1 MNAYSFQ
8 PDRSCLA
15 RAIGSGLLD
24 RVTESLMAG
33 FSKENGIEA
42 LDESKRFEHF
52 TAFSVIRR
60 HYSRSFLTDDVV
72 LGGGGDTGIDAI
84 AITLNNVL
92 VTDVDRVRE
101 IAEQN
106 DYLEPVFIFV
116 QSERSPSFDGS
127 KLGNFGFGIVDF
139 FSKQPKLPRGADVTS
154 LAEITD
160 VILGEF
166 AHILRPARCHVYY
179 VTTGQW
185 TNEDHLVGRRE
196 GVRQDILALS
206 IFEHVEVACVGA
218 SELHAIY
225 RKTKAPISRQFLFD
239 RRAEIPATDG
249 VIQSAIGY
257 LPFSEFKKLLTDDS
271 GSEMLTSIF
280 EDNIRDWQ
288 GYKAV
293 NSEIR
298 DTLLSDNRSKFILMN
313 NGITII
319 TRGLT
324 RVGDVF
330 TITDYQIVNGCQSSN
345 VLFEQRDVIDDTV
358 QVPLRLIHTEDDGV
372 KELITVATNRQTDIK
387 PDQFASSKEFAR
399 SLEMFFKTFEED
411 QRLYYER
418 RDGQHDRGSEPKL
431 RVIDT
436 PTILR
441 SYASIFREVP
451 HAATRSYRSIRDE
464 IGNTIFA
471 KGDKQLAYYYAAYSS
486 FALETLFK
494 SKAIAPSFK
503 SARYHL
509 LLIAHM
515 LIDPAPAPHRN
526 SKAIEQ
532 RSQAMLDILWDAAL
546 AEDLFKKAADIV
558 VEVTGDNLDRDHV
571 RTEAITDAI
580 VLKMRP
586 KPAAPDNTTAA

>member
-1 MNAYSFQ
+1 MNANSLQ
-8 PDRSCLA
+8 PDRPRLT
-15 RAIGSGLLD
+15 RGMGRNVVD
-24 RVTESLMAG
+24 RVTESLMAS

-42 LDESKRFEHF
+42 LDEAKRFEHF

-72 LGGGGDTGIDAI
+72 LGGNGDTGIDAV
-84 AITLNNVL
+84 AIILNNVL

-101 IAEQN
+101 IAEHN

-116 QSERSPSFDGS
+116 QSERSTSFDGS

-139 FSKQPKLPRGADVTS
+139 FSKQPKLPRGADITS

-160 VILGEF
+160 IILGEF
-166 AHILRPARCHVYY
+166 AAILRPPRCHVYY

-185 TNEDHLVGRRE
+185 TNDEHLVGRRE
-196 GVRQDILALS
+196 GVIQDILKLS
-206 IFEHVEVACVGA
+206 IFERVDMTCVGA

-225 RKTKAPISRQFLFD
+225 RKTKAPVSRQFLFD

-257 LPFSEFKKLLTDDS
+257 LPFTEFKKLLTDDS
-271 GSEMLTSIF
+271 GAEMLTSIF

-298 DTLLSDNRSKFILMN
+298 DTLLSENRTKFILMN

-319 TRGLT
+319 TQGLT

-345 VLFEQRDVIDDTV
+345 VLFEQRDKIDDSV
-358 QVPLRLIHTEDDGV
+358 QVPLRLIHTQDDGV
-372 KELITVATNRQTDIK
+372 KELITMATNRQTDIK

-399 SLEMFFKTFEED
+399 GLEMFFGTFAEE

-418 RDGQHDRGSEPKL
+418 RDGQHDRGAEPKL

-441 SYASIFREVP
+441 SYASVFREVP

-464 IGNTIFA
+464 IGDKIFTN
-471 KGDKQLAYYYAAYSS
+471 GDKQLAYYYAAYAWFS
-486 FALETLFK
+486 LEGLFR
-494 SKAIAPSFK
+494 SKVIDPSFK

-509 LLIAHM
+509 LLAAH
-515 LIDPAPAPHRN
+515 LLVDPAPAPHRN

-532 RSQAMLDILWDAAL
+532 RSQSMLDVLWDAPR
-546 AEDLFKKAADIV
+546 AEDLFKSAADLML
-558 VEVTGDNLDRDHV
+558 EVTGGNLDRDHV
-571 RTEAITDAI
+571 RTEAITEA
-580 VLKMRP
+580 VLSKLRP
-586 KPAAPDNTTAA
+586 KPIV

>member
-1 MNAYSFQ
+1 
-8 PDRSCLA
+8 
-15 RAIGSGLLD
+15 
-24 RVTESLMAG
+24 MAG

-42 LDESKRFEHF
+42 LEESKRFEHF

-60 HYSRSFLTDDVV
+60 HYSRSFVTDEVV

-84 AITLNNVL
+84 AVILNNVL

-116 QSERSPSFDGS
+116 QSERSASFDGS
-127 KLGNFGFGIVDF
+127 KMGNFGFGIIDF
-139 FSKQPKLPRGADVTS
+139 FSRQPKLPRGADIKN

-166 AHILRPARCHVYY
+166 AHILRPPRCHVYY

-185 TNEDHLVGRRE
+185 TDDEHLVGRRE
-196 GVRQDILALS
+196 GVTHDILALS
-206 IFEHVEVACVGA
+206 IFERVDMTCVGA

-257 LPFSEFKKLLTDDS
+257 LPFTEFKKLLTDDS

-298 DTLLSDNRSKFILMN
+298 ETLLSENRSKFILMN

-345 VLFEQRDVIDDTV
+345 VLFEQRDAIDDTV

-372 KELITVATNRQTDIK
+372 KELITMATNRQTDIK

-399 SLEMFFKTFEED
+399 GLEMFFATFSEE

-418 RDGQHDRGSEPKL
+418 RDGQHDRGAEPKL

-464 IGNTIFA
+464 IGDTIFA
-471 KGDKQLAYYYAAYSS
+471 NGDKQLAYYYAAYSW
-486 FALETLFK
+486 FILESLFR
-494 SKAIAPSFK
+494 SKAIDPSFK

-509 LLIAHM
+509 LLTAHL
-515 LIDPAPAPHRN
+515 LIDAAPSPHRN

-532 RSQAMLDILWDAAL
+532 RSQAVLDILWDSAR
-546 AEDLFKKAADIV
+546 AEDLFKRATDV
-558 VEVTGDNLDRDHV
+558 VIEVTGGDLDRDHV

-580 VLKMRP
+580 INKMRP
-586 KPAAPDNTTAA
+586 KPTAPDVAPIAA

>member
-1 MNAYSFQ
+1 
-8 PDRSCLA
+8 
-15 RAIGSGLLD
+15 
-24 RVTESLMAG
+24 MAG
-33 FSKENGIEA
+33 FSKENGIED

-60 HYSRSFLTDDVV
+60 HYSRSFSTDDVV

-84 AITLNNVL
+84 AIILNNVL

-101 IAEQN
+101 IAEHN

-116 QSERSPSFDGS
+116 QSERSSSFDGS
-127 KLGNFGFGIVDF
+127 KIGNFGFGIVDF
-139 FSKQPKLPRGADVTS
+139 FSKQPKLPRGADISS

-160 VILGEF
+160 TILGDF
-166 AHILRPARCHVYY
+166 AHILKPPRCYVYY

-185 TNEDHLVGRRE
+185 TGDEHLVGRRD
-196 GVRQDILALS
+196 GVVEDIQALS
-206 IFEHVEVACVGA
+206 IFERAEMTCVGA

-257 LPFSEFKKLLTDDS
+257 LPFTEFKKLLTDDS

-298 DTLLSDNRSKFILMN
+298 DTLLSENRTKFILMN

-345 VLFEQRDVIDDTV
+345 VLFEQRDAIDDRV

-372 KELITVATNRQTDIK
+372 KELITMATNRQTDIK

-399 SLEMFFKTFEED
+399 GLEMFFGTFPDE

-418 RDGQHDRGSEPKL
+418 RDGQHDRGPEPKL

-464 IGNTIFA
+464 IGDTIFA
-471 KGDKQLAYYYAAYSS
+471 NGDKQLAYYYAAYSW
-486 FALETLFK
+486 FALETLFR
-494 SKAIAPSFK
+494 SKAIDPSFK

-509 LLIAHM
+509 LLTAHL
-515 LIDPAPAPHRN
+515 LINAAPAPHRN

-532 RSQAMLDILWDAAL
+532 RSQAALDVLWDSARAEEIFKRAA
-546 AEDLFKKAADIV
+546 AAMM
-558 VEVTGDNLDRDHV
+558 EVTGGNLDRDHV
-571 RTEAITDAI
+571 RTEAITESI
-580 VLKMRP
+580 LKKMRP
-586 KPAAPDNTTAA
+586 KPAVPDNDSTAA